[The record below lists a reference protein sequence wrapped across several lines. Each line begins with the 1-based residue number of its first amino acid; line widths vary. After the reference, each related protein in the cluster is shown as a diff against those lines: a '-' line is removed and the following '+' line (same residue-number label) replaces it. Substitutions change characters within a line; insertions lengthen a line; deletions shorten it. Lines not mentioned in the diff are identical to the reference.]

1 MKTAI
6 FDVATGVETIRDLTA
21 EELTTIEN
29 EQTQIEAVQAEE
41 AELAAQKTS
50 ANEKLEALGL
60 TAAEIAA
67 LTGS

>member
-21 EELTTIEN
+21 EELATIEN
-29 EQTQIEAVQAEE
+29 EKTQIEAVQAEK

-50 ANEKLEALGL
+50 ADEKLEALGL
-60 TAAEIAA
+60 TTAEIAA

>member
-21 EELTTIEN
+21 EELATIEN
-29 EQTQIEAVQAEE
+29 EQAQIEAVQAGE

-67 LTGS
+67 LTGY

>member
-21 EELTTIEN
+21 EELATIEN

-50 ANEKLEALGL
+50 ANEKLAALGL

>member
-6 FDVATGVETIRDLTA
+6 FDVATGVETIRNLTA
-21 EELTTIEN
+21 DELGTIEN
-29 EQTQIEAVQAEE
+29 EKTQIEAVQAKE

>member
-21 EELTTIEN
+21 EELATIEN
-29 EQTQIEAVQAEE
+29 EQAQIEAIQSGE

-60 TAAEIAA
+60 TAQEIEA

>member
-21 EELTTIEN
+21 EELAIIEN

-50 ANEKLEALGL
+50 ANEKLAALGL

>member
-6 FDVATGVETIRDLTA
+6 FDVATSVETIRDLTA
-21 EELTTIEN
+21 EELAIIEN
-29 EQTQIEAVQAEE
+29 EQAQIEVVQAEE

-50 ANEKLEALGL
+50 ANEKLAALGL

>member
-21 EELTTIEN
+21 EELATIEN
-29 EQTQIEAVQAEE
+29 EQAQIEAIQSGE

>member
-21 EELTTIEN
+21 EELATIEN
-29 EQTQIEAVQAEE
+29 EQAQIEAIQSGE

-50 ANEKLEALGL
+50 ANEKLEA
-60 TAAEIAA
+60 
-67 LTGS
+67 

>member
-21 EELTTIEN
+21 EELATIEN
-29 EQTQIEAVQAEE
+29 EQAQIEAIQSGE
-41 AELAAQKTS
+41 AELAAQNTS